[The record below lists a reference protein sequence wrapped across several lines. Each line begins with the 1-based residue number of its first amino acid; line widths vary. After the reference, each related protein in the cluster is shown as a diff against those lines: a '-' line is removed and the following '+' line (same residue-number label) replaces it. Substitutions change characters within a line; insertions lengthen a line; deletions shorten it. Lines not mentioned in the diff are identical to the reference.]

1 MKKNVIFS
9 HHALTERA
17 DRIAYIATTIGF
29 GEIVHAV
36 WDVNN
41 QNYRCITDTGV
52 MMSKSRD
59 DVIITMF
66 IATYG
71 QVERLYNGD
80 VPKSI
85 SDVIR
90 RNTKRKLNEK
100 QNGG

>member
-9 HHALTERA
+9 HHALAERA

-36 WDVNN
+36 WDVKN
-41 QNYRCITDTGV
+41 QNYRCITNTGV
-52 MMSKSRD
+52 MIIKSRD

-71 QVERLYNGD
+71 QVEKLYNGN
-80 VPKSI
+80 VPKSM
-85 SDVIR
+85 SEVIR
-90 RNTKRKLNEK
+90 RNTKRKFIEK
-100 QNGG
+100 QNGA